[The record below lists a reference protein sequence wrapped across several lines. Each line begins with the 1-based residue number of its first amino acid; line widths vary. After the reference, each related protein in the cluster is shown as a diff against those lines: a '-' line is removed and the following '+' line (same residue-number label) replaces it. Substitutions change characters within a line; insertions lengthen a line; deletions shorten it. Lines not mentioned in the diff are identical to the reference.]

1 MRALASVLPPMPQG
15 WGKRH
20 FALIVGGGMADDDN
34 TDDPADPVPL
44 PTADWRTINRYQER
58 ELARLRRDT
67 DKIALRQSFAEAAL
81 TDMKLSVKEELI
93 DIKKNFDTGIAGVA
107 SGVERLNS
115 TINGVMRTAVYTVF
129 GALFVAF
136 MAWVVSGGMKVP
148 H

>member
-1 MRALASVLPPMPQG
+1 MGALASSLLPMQQG
-15 WGKRH
+15 WGKRC
-20 FALIVGGGMADDDN
+20 FALIGGGMADDDN

-44 PTADWRTINRYQER
+44 PSADWRTINRYQER

-81 TDMKLSVKEELI
+81 TDMKLNVKEELI
-93 DIKKNFDTGIAGVA
+93 EIKKNFDDGITKVSVGVD
-107 SGVERLNS
+107 RLNA

-129 GALFVAF
+129 GALFLAF